1 MFGKILVPLDGSEL
15 AEGILPFASQFAKR
29 LDVPVSLLTVLD
41 PQSVGLTEPE
51 DRTQNAGT
59 SELSKLYGV
68 ALAEP
73 KSRLDHVVDELAG
86 EGIAASSTATLGNP
100 AEEILKVAE
109 QERCGLIAMATH
121 GRNPLAR
128 GILGSVTDKVIQ
140 SSNQPVLTIAPA
152 RAEENWADGVRLST
166 VLVPLDGS
174 ALAETVLP
182 YVEYLA
188 KGMSLEVVLVR
199 SAGGAG
205 SSAYSAALL
214 HAGGLDLDTEIDA
227 RNRLYLE
234 EIAESLS
241 AKGLNVQYRLPR
253 GAPAY
258 AIVDEAKKTPNN
270 IIALTTRGR
279 SGFTR
284 WAMGSVADA
293 LVRAS
298 GDPVLVVPPHRRS

>member
-1 MFGKILVPLDGSEL
+1 MGPRTPGPLTFRSCTGSHWRN
-15 AEGILPFASQFAKR
+15 PR
-29 LDVPVSLLTVLD
+29 
-41 PQSVGLTEPE
+41 
-51 DRTQNAGT
+51 
-59 SELSKLYGV
+59 V
-68 ALAEP
+68 ALT
-73 KSRLDHVVDELAG
+73 RVVNQLAG
-86 EGIAASSTATLGNP
+86 ERIAASSTATLGNP

-140 SSNQPVLTIAPA
+140 SSNQPVLTIAPT

-174 ALAETVLP
+174 ALAETALP

-199 SAGGAG
+199 SAGGTG

-214 HAGGLDLDTEIDA
+214 QAGGLDLDTEIDA

-241 AKGLNVQYRLPR
+241 AKGLSAKGLSAKGLSAKGLSAKGLSAKGLSAKGLSAKGLSAKGLSAKGLNVQYRLLR

-258 AIVDEAKKTPNN
+258 AILDEAKKTPQQHHR
-270 IIALTTRGR
+270 LTTRGR

-284 WAMGSVADA
+284 WALGSVADA

-298 GDPVLVVPPHRRS
+298 GDPVLVVPPHRGT